1 MHSILQG
8 IRLPTPKAGRSFT
21 MRKTSRLKSETV
33 AATLS
38 ATTFTTATE
47 NELRNTS
54 PGTGEIT
61 VFVYDAA
68 GKEIAEYSTIV
79 ANSTDAKV
87 NYLTADHLGQ
97 PRINTDQNGAVTARH
112 DYMPFGEEIG
122 NIGDRTDG
130 SGYGEDSIRQQF
142 TGYERDNESDLDFA
156 EARYYNPMHGRFT
169 STDPIIMS
177 YKRAV
182 DPQRINLY
190 AYARNNPLAF
200 VDPDGEDINEPTGL
214 SEEDQKAYEKW
225 KAAYLATEQ
234 GRKTWKRYQDDK
246 NFTLNIAVADRG
258 SDSKNRAAM
267 VGDFKFDSDGNFIGS
282 TMTLGRN
289 LGKDLPG
296 DTESYPVLSALDTQ
310 DSSKIGASK
319 IAHEF
324 GHLDD
329 LKSLGTTFYEQQKIL
344 DAIKDRVTEL
354 GSQKR
359 YGELGTDPTL
369 KNLSDSFQKKFGVT
383 TTQEGINRENRA
395 EKQAIPTIRQIFGNS
410 LSEKARK
417 AMKKLG
423 N

>member
-1 MHSILQG
+1 
-8 IRLPTPKAGRSFT
+8 
-21 MRKTSRLKSETV
+21 MRKR
-33 AATLS
+33 
-38 ATTFTTATE
+38 FTA
-47 NELRNTS
+47 
-54 PGTGEIT
+54 
-61 VFVYDAA
+61 
-68 GKEIAEYSTIV
+68 
-79 ANSTDAKV
+79 
-87 NYLTADHLGQ
+87 
-97 PRINTDQNGAVTARH
+97 
-112 DYMPFGEEIG
+112 
-122 NIGDRTDG
+122 
-130 SGYGEDSIRQQF
+130 
-142 TGYERDNESDLDFA
+142 YERDIESSLDFA
-156 EARYYNPMHGRFT
+156 EARMYNFQHGRFT

-177 YKRAV
+177 FKRAL

-190 AYARNNPLAF
+190 AYSRNNPLKYI
-200 VDPDGEDINEPTGL
+200 DPDGEDIQEPTGL

-225 KAAYLATEQ
+225 KAAYPATEA
-234 GRKTWKRYQDDK
+234 GRKTWERYQNDK
-246 NFTLNIAVADRG
+246 NFTLNIVVADRG
-258 SDSKNRAAM
+258 SDSKNRSAM

-296 DTESYPVLSALDTQ
+296 NTESYPVLSALDTQ
-310 DSSKIGASK
+310 DSAKIGASK

-369 KNLSDSFQKKFGVT
+369 KNLNDSFQKKFGVT
-383 TTQEGINRENRA
+383 TTQEGINRENRG

-410 LSEKARK
+410 LPDKAKK
-417 AMKKLG
+417 AMNKLERG